1 MMRNGKAVSSQ
12 NCGLIPLK
20 EVIERVKR
28 NIFLCYVLE
37 TIHLQTVIKMISQE
51 RAIANWCNEVGQLLN
66 GDCALK
72 CCI

>member
-28 NIFLCYVLE
+28 NIFLYYVLE

-51 RAIANWCNEVGQLLN
+51 RAIAN
-66 GDCALK
+66 
-72 CCI
+72 